1 MAEIIN
7 SKKSNQEGMSSNSPK
22 ENLFSSFGR
31 GRKKKEFREEEPQWS
46 VDEMVLR
53 PSIRETLEEVAN
65 YCLHKDTLIEEWDLN
80 KFLKGNSSV
89 GINFYGEPGT
99 GKSTC
104 AEAITKRLGKKYIK
118 VDYGDIRDS
127 EWGATEKNLS
137 DLFRFAEET
146 GYPIIFDEADALLG
160 KRSSGG
166 GNSSSENQV
175 KSHLLTLIDRSNV
188 IIFYTT
194 NFFENFDKAFFRR
207 ILYHINIPMPNKEEL
222 IALWKLH
229 LGDKSNTTGNLTL
242 DKIKKDSTNFSYEKI
257 AEAGV
262 GTLAGGDVKNIT
274 VKLCVKLA
282 AKSISAISTDDV
294 LIEIEKYK
302 QSLAESKGSKFVSE
316 RQLSKDEVKE
326 LKDSG
331 QITQQEYEE
340 FVKGTK

>member
-7 SKKSNQEGMSSNSPK
+7 SKKPIHGESPSKPPK
-22 ENLFSSFGR
+22 ESLFSGHDK
-31 GRKKKEFREEEPQWS
+31 GRKEKEFREEEPQWS
-46 VDEMVLR
+46 LDEMVLR
-53 PSIRETLEEVAN
+53 PSIRETLDEVAN

-104 AEAITKRLGKKYIK
+104 AEAITKKLGKKYIK

-137 DLFRFAEET
+137 DLFKFAEKT

-166 GNSSSENQV
+166 SNSNSENQV

-222 IALWKLH
+222 VALWKLH
-229 LGDKSNTTGNLTL
+229 LGDKSNTTGDVSL
-242 DKIKKDSTNFSYEKI
+242 DKIKKDSQNFSYERI
-257 AEAGV
+257 AEACV

-302 QSLAESKGSKFVSE
+302 QSLAASKDSKFVSE
-316 RQLSKDEVKE
+316 RPLSKDEVKE

-331 QITQQEYEE
+331 QISQHEYEE
-340 FVKGTK
+340 FIKGAK